1 MRGRGTHA
9 RRLLG
14 LVDLLAEGRSR
25 LVGLALEVRLLDL
38 LLAGGDEAAS
48 DEGGE
53 GGGVSFEALGGEGV
67 SETERDWDAPLDLLE
82 RTGGKVASLGDVALG
97 RTRLGALLRIAGGVL
112 RLGGAGRE
120 DAASEG
126 AGSARAGGHRAH
138 RRELDALGGGVE
150 DVGREVASLADEL
163 AERVLRVGAVRVVG
177 GVLARLGAGVLAKAD
192 EALGVVERRTR
203 EVRGLVREGLV
214 ADRAARGVAD
224 LVTDGLV
231 AGHGVR
237 VVVAVVGVA
246 MEGGGGRREKGGEGG
261 GRGRK
266 GDP

>member
-1 MRGRGTHA
+1 M
-9 RRLLG
+9 
-14 LVDLLAEGRSR
+14 
-25 LVGLALEVRLLDL
+25 
-38 LLAGGDEAAS
+38 
-48 DEGGE
+48 
-53 GGGVSFEALGGEGV
+53 
-67 SETERDWDAPLDLLE
+67 
-82 RTGGKVASLGDVALG
+82 
-97 RTRLGALLRIAGGVL
+97 
-112 RLGGAGRE
+112 
-120 DAASEG
+120 
-126 AGSARAGGHRAH
+126 
-138 RRELDALGGGVE
+138 E
-150 DVGREVASLADEL
+150 DVGREVTSLADEL

-177 GVLARLGAGVLAKAD
+177 GVLARLGAGVLAEAD
-192 EALGVVERRTR
+192 EALGVVERRAR

-266 GDP
+266 GIHDALAILRAESRVNALRRKCMRWCHSQAGKAG